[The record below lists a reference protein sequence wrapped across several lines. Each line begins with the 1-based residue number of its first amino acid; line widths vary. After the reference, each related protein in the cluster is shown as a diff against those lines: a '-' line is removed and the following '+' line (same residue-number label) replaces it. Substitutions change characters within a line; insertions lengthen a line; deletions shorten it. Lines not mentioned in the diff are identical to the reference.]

1 MELTQSGCATI
12 GSWAAAGAA
21 PPSSSAARAIP
32 AGHRAGGM
40 GRVSRGRAGR
50 HERASGVAGIMGWRL
65 ASKVASRIK
74 ARACREVLILS

>member
-1 MELTQSGCATI
+1 
-12 GSWAAAGAA
+12 
-21 PPSSSAARAIP
+21 
-32 AGHRAGGM
+32 M

-65 ASKVASRIK
+65 ASKVANRIK